1 MNFTQGIIIK
11 GIGGFYYVMNS
22 EGTVFETRA
31 CGRFR
36 KEKTVPVVGD
46 RVRLNESCDSVTEI
60 LPRTCSFI
68 RPPVANIEQMIV
80 VISTVLPQVDLRL
93 ADAML
98 FYFETKGADSVICIN
113 KADIADA
120 EDIERVK
127 KIYESA
133 CYKVIVASAEE
144 NRGTDELRDVLKNKI
159 SAFSGNSGVGKSSLL
174 SMVCGR
180 KLETGELSRKTQ
192 RGRHTTRHVE
202 LIPLDF
208 GGFVLDTPGFGRF
221 DLPLMTTDNVKNYFR
236 EFKPFEGQ
244 CRFAG
249 CMHTSE
255 PGCAVLDALEKG
267 IISESRMES
276 YKSFMNELRG
286 VKEWQL
292 KRKGSV

>member
-1 MNFTQGIIIK
+1 
-11 GIGGFYYVMNS
+11 MNS

-80 VISTVLPQVDLRL
+80 VISTVSPQVDLRL

-113 KADIADA
+113 KSDIADA

-159 SAFSGNSGVGKSSLL
+159 SAFSGNSGVGK
-174 SMVCGR
+174 
-180 KLETGELSRKTQ
+180 
-192 RGRHTTRHVE
+192 
-202 LIPLDF
+202 
-208 GGFVLDTPGFGRF
+208 
-221 DLPLMTTDNVKNYFR
+221 
-236 EFKPFEGQ
+236 
-244 CRFAG
+244 
-249 CMHTSE
+249 
-255 PGCAVLDALEKG
+255 
-267 IISESRMES
+267 
-276 YKSFMNELRG
+276 
-286 VKEWQL
+286 
-292 KRKGSV
+292 

>member
-1 MNFTQGIIIK
+1 
-11 GIGGFYYVMNS
+11 MNS

-80 VISTVLPQVDLRL
+80 VISTVSPQVDLRL

-127 KIYESA
+127 KGGA
-133 CYKVIVASAEE
+133 QGAA
-144 NRGTDELRDVLKNKI
+144 
-159 SAFSGNSGVGKSSLL
+159 GKEAQTAPQE
-174 SMVCGR
+174 R
-180 KLETGELSRKTQ
+180 
-192 RGRHTTRHVE
+192 RHTTRHVE